1 MYVCYTYSYATHTLH
16 LWIGGKHLNGLMMLI
31 SVGIANQQG
40 KHRFGWHI
48 VTTRIRSY
56 MFNAAELFWARNMCF
71 IFLSILSNL
80 PLTRETDTKKI

>member
-1 MYVCYTYSYATHTLH
+1 MNNPFNRCTYATHTAMLHTLH

-48 VTTRIRSY
+48 LLQLGLEAICS
-56 MFNAAELFWARNMCF
+56 
-71 IFLSILSNL
+71 L
-80 PLTRETDTKKI
+80 PSER